1 MRLSISAKELAAE
14 LGLSAAAVSMAL
26 NDKPGVSETTRQR
39 VLEAAKACG
48 YDFSKIKHRA
58 SIRGKIVFI
67 IYKKHGA
74 VVCETSFFSELT
86 EGISRACRDNGYGL
100 DIHYLVESDRVEQEL
115 RDVAGSGV
123 SGAILLGT
131 EMYTSDFGVFR
142 NFGIPLVV
150 LDTYFEGIA
159 QNYVLINNV
168 QGAYTAT
175 NYLISKRHC
184 QPGYLR
190 SSYPIGNFRERAD
203 GFYKAIRENGY
214 SPSKSIVHQLAPS
227 IDGAYSDMLEILKR
241 REPIAACYFADNDLI
256 AAGAMKALKESGYK
270 IPEDVGII
278 GFDNTTLCELLEP
291 PLTTVNVPRQALA
304 RVAVERLISVI
315 SSGRE
320 ITKTEVMTTLIQRR
334 SL

>member
-1 MRLSISAKELAAE
+1 MSISAKELAAE

-26 NDKPGVSETTRQR
+26 NDKPGVSESTRQR
-39 VLEAAKACG
+39 VLKAAKAHG
-48 YDFSKIKHRA
+48 YDFSKIKRRPA
-58 SIRGKIVFI
+58 IRGKLLFI

-100 DIHYLVESDRVEQEL
+100 DIHYLMESDRAEQEL
-115 RDVAGSGV
+115 REVAASGI

-131 EMYTSDFGVFR
+131 EMYASDFTVFR
-142 NFGIPLVV
+142 NFSLPLVV
-150 LDTYFEGIA
+150 LDTYFEGVA

-175 NYLISKRHC
+175 NHLIAKRHC

-190 SSYPIGNFRERAD
+190 SSYPIGNFSERAD

-227 IDGAYSDMLEILKR
+227 IDGAYSDMREILR
-241 REPIAACYFADNDLI
+241 RGDPIAPCYFADNDLI
-256 AAGAMKALKESGYK
+256 AAGAMKALKESSYK

-291 PLTTVNVPRQALA
+291 PLTTINVPRQAMA
-304 RVAVERLISVI
+304 RVAVERLISAI
-315 SSGRE
+315 SSVRE
-320 ITKTEVMTTLIQRR
+320 LTKTEVMTTLIQRR